1 MLGPVDFSIDN
12 APKVH
17 FSNLAKEFSKQGFKV
32 LCLVYSSGTKAI
44 ITGIENVEVK
54 FVPNPLIGNL
64 FFRVLKYLLLVPVIL
79 WQFLRFSPAV
89 VYFRFSPPAF
99 LYLLFLKLLKIFPF
113 NFKIIL
119 EFNSWVPEERT
130 VEGEGKIKIRFI
142 RFLQLRSIVLADYVR
157 VVTPGIKDKLNS
169 FGVDC
174 SKVVVIGNGTDIT
187 HFRPIEKADAK
198 KKIGLDPNYLY
209 VGFIGNFS
217 IWQGLD
223 YLIQAIPSV
232 LKVNN
237 NIRFILVGDGPEMS
251 KIQKKILQFKN
262 KEVLL
267 TGRVSYKE
275 AVRYI
280 NAFDVGVAPF
290 IEERN
295 ASIGLSPLK
304 IRDYAACGVPIITS
318 RIAGLEM
325 VEEEDIGIL
334 VPPDDSV
341 ALSRAIIE
349 LLKKTKT
356 EMRKE
361 MGKKG
366 RKIAEKNYSW
376 KGIVNQILE
385 LIFQ

>member
-1 MLGPVDFSIDN
+1 METFIPAIPIVAEDTK
-12 APKVH
+12 KV
-17 FSNLAKEFSKQGFKV
+17 
-32 LCLVYSSGTKAI
+32 
-44 ITGIENVEVK
+44 
-54 FVPNPLIGNL
+54 
-64 FFRVLKYLLLVPVIL
+64 
-79 WQFLRFSPAV
+79 
-89 VYFRFSPPAF
+89 
-99 LYLLFLKLLKIFPF
+99 
-113 NFKIIL
+113 
-119 EFNSWVPEERT
+119 
-130 VEGEGKIKIRFI
+130 
-142 RFLQLRSIVLADYVR
+142 RFL
-157 VVTPGIKDKLNS
+157 
-169 FGVDC
+169 
-174 SKVVVIGNGTDIT
+174 
-187 HFRPIEKADAK
+187 
-198 KKIGLDPNYLY
+198 
-209 VGFIGNFS
+209 
-217 IWQGLD
+217 
-223 YLIQAIPSV
+223 
-232 LKVNN
+232 
-237 NIRFILVGDGPEMS
+237 LVGDGPEMS